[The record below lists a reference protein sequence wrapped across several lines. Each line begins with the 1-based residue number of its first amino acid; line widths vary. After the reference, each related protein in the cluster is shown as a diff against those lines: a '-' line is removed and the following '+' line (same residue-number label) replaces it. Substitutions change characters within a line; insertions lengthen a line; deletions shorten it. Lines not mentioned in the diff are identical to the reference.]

1 MENRFLSFGRD
12 GKPVVKSFD
21 GKEYPL
27 PLNPSVPREGRPVV
41 LLAIDCSSSME
52 GEKISQA
59 KQGALDFA
67 ETALRKG
74 YSMGLIKFDNEAS
87 LICEPT
93 INISS
98 ISSAIEKLTAGGI
111 TNLTDALKIA
121 FAKLK
126 GKGGCTVIATDG
138 YPTERSSALDTAD
151 RMKKNRIEILAIS
164 TEDADQDFISRL
176 VSRKDLNLKVRDTEL
191 KTGFRQIAEKLPYK
205 AIGYRGG

>member
-1 MENRFLSFGRD
+1 MENRFFSFGRD
-12 GKPVVKSFD
+12 GKPVVKSFE

-27 PLNPSVPREGRPVV
+27 PLNSSVSREDRPIV

-67 ETALRKG
+67 RTALRKG
-74 YSMGLIKFDNEAS
+74 YSVGLIKFDNEAS
-87 LICEPT
+87 LICQPT

-98 ISSAIEKLTAGGI
+98 ISSATEKLTAGGI

-121 FAKLK
+121 FAKLI
-126 GKGGCTVIATDG
+126 GKGGCAVIATDG

-151 RMKKNRIEILAIS
+151 RMKKNKIEILAIS
-164 TEDADQDFISRL
+164 TEDADHNFISRL
-176 VSRKDLNLKVRDTEL
+176 VSRKDLNLRVRDTEL
-191 KTGFRQIAEKLPYK
+191 KTGFRQIADKLPYK